1 MILFSKILTFL
12 SSFLVLIFLEILL
25 FFPNRIFIIAA
36 VIFIIIFFSILYITT
51 KKVISKDF
59 GHFLITPL
67 FFISSGFL
75 LLLFLDSPII
85 KQIFIIGLSII
96 YYLILSNLFSF
107 KYQAHKY
114 QPYALENLLSYINLI
129 SIFLFYSSI
138 FCFNLFLGVSKLI
151 LLPIIL
157 IFTLTLNYQSFWV
170 NKIDFK
176 KSVLFTL
183 IIGLIFLELFWA
195 IFYLP
200 TGYFVN
206 AVILVVI
213 YYIIMNISRDFLV
226 NILEKKQI
234 KKYLIIGFAVLTITL
249 ATAQWI

>member
-1 MILFSKILTFL
+1 MILFSRILTFL

-51 KKVISKDF
+51 KKIISKDF
-59 GHFLITPL
+59 EHFLISPL

-75 LLLFLDSPII
+75 LLLFLESPII
-85 KQIFIIGLSII
+85 KQIFILGLSII

-107 KYQAHKY
+107 KFQTHKY
-114 QPYALENLLSYINLI
+114 QPYILENLLSYINLI

-138 FCFNLFLGVSKLI
+138 FCFHLLLGISTFL
-151 LLPIIL
+151 LLPIIF
-157 IFTLTLNYQSFWV
+157 IFTFIITYQLFWV

-176 KSVLFTL
+176 KNWLFTL

-195 IFYLP
+195 ISYLP

-206 AVILVVI
+206 AIILLII
-213 YYIIMNISRDFLV
+213 YYIFINISRDFLL
-226 NILEKKQI
+226 NNLEKRQI
-234 KKYLIIGFAVLTITL
+234 KKYLTIGLSALILIL